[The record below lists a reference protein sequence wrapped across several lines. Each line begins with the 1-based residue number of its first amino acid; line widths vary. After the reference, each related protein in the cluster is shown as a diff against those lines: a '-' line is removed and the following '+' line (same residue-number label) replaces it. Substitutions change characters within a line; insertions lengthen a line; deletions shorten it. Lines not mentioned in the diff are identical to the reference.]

1 VCFANS
7 GEEDGDWRTVVSA
20 LHKAIWAVEKFI
32 QNFLDISPI
41 AGHPIKHRNGIVQNF
56 GLLITTLVEG

>member
-1 VCFANS
+1 MNIHYP

-41 AGHPIKHRNGIVQNF
+41 AGLQN
-56 GLLITTLVEG
+56 EYS